1 MSEPGKQSVVR
12 ILSFLALCWLSSL
25 ALAEDSW
32 QDRVNVNGFFTLG
45 VSEADSDGAFAGSRG
60 GARNFD
66 KDKPTLKN
74 SLIGAQLD
82 ISVTDSISAVVQGS
96 AYYRPDGS
104 ATSSVDWA
112 YLNIDLGR
120 DYSLRLGQFQTPFLQ
135 GVELKS
141 IGYTRLWTRPMVP
154 GSGASGFNEYR
165 GAELV
170 KDVITE
176 AGNWTIQLAVGEA
189 DHALDV
195 IEGDLLTLAS
205 VQYNRDD
212 SWLRLAVANVDYE
225 MDLPRVQTTVEGDV
239 TMASMEGETRI
250 GEWEF
255 YGGFSKGNANY
266 SPDDSMQYLSLARS
280 FSAVTP
286 YVFYN
291 RVKQHWDS
299 DIPAPQL
306 PPARPP
312 GPPGPDPVAGRP
324 PPPPP
329 PAPPQGSAREYSLGA
344 GVRWDFADRL
354 AIKFQVEDLRRRDQS
369 RANVAP
375 LDTTVYSLS
384 LEGLF

>member
-12 ILSFLALCWLSSL
+12 ILSFLALCCFSSL

-60 GARNFD
+60 GARTFEKN
-66 KDKPTLKN
+66 KPTLKN

-82 ISVTDSISAVVQGS
+82 VAVSDSVSAVVQGS
-96 AYYRPDGS
+96 AYYQPDGS

-154 GSGASGFNEYR
+154 GSGASGFNEYL
-165 GAELV
+165 GAELI

-195 IEGDLLTLAS
+195 IEGDLLALAS
-205 VQYNRDD
+205 VQYSRDN

-225 MDLPRVQTTVEGDV
+225 MSLPRGQTSYEGDV
-239 TMASMEGETRI
+239 TMASMEGETRL
-250 GEWEF
+250 GEWAL

-266 SPDDSMQYLSLARS
+266 SPDDSMQYLSVARS
-280 FSAVTP
+280 YSGITP
-286 YVFYN
+286 YIFYN

-299 DIPAPQL
+299 DL
-306 PPARPP
+306 PTPPPPPPRPP
-312 GPPGPDPVAGRP
+312 GPPGPSAGSP
-324 PPPPP
+324 PPPLG
-329 PAPPQGSAREYSLGA
+329 PPQGSAREYSLGA

-354 AIKFQVEDLRRRDQS
+354 ALKFQVEDLRRRDQS
-369 RANVAP
+369 RANIAP